1 MSSDPSA
8 VLVRMQGA
16 SSGRVSVRA
25 VSGWV
30 VVLSMLCSAQALAQ
44 VGRPLDL
51 EAVLRQ
57 TLSRNPAI
65 RLQERQV
72 ELARG
77 GLQQSAGSFDPSVQ
91 LSVSQ
96 KRDNQPL
103 NDYYRRLYTTN
114 YGSQLGG
121 AVTETRSDTGIVG
134 ATLEKTLRNG
144 LVLSTTVSST
154 RTDGTTNAF
163 NRWAPQ
169 NQGLISFNLTVPL
182 LRNAGLTAAAGERAS
197 ELEWQAARQD
207 LRQVVAKSVQSAVQ
221 AYWGLIAANKNLQI
235 AREGEAGMTRL
246 LEDTRKLIAADE
258 LPAAEVNLILASLA
272 DRRSARVAAETALL
286 QARQSLGAVIG
297 LDYPDIERLAVDGD
311 FPPLSQDVP
320 EQSGLLPAMREQV
333 LMRRP
338 DLAAARF
345 RRDAAQVRVDVA
357 RDNLRPQLNLALG
370 AGMAGL
376 SEGAAGSNFL
386 GALRDNT
393 ASPNTSV
400 ILTYQTAFGN
410 NAAEGVL
417 AQRVAAF
424 DTAAINHDSLVR
436 AIGLA
441 VESAYAGLVRSAQ
454 QLKASAESV
463 AIYQLSLENEKT
475 KNRLGTSTILN
486 VLNVNDSLRNARLAQ
501 VSNHLNYLLSLATLG
516 FETGTLVGDEAA
528 ESSIDLN
535 RLLGAAWVARIAL

>member
-1 MSSDPSA
+1 VFDRAFLVGML
-8 VLVRMQGA
+8 VLLMLGA
-16 SSGRVSVRA
+16 ARA
-25 VSGWV
+25 AAEAGV
-30 VVLSMLCSAQALAQ
+30 A
-44 VGRPLDL
+44 PLGL

-57 TLSRNPAI
+57 TLSKNPAI

-91 LSVSQ
+91 ISASQ

-103 NDYYRRLYTTN
+103 NDYYRRLYTAN

-121 AVTETRSDTGIVG
+121 PVTETRTDTGSAGV
-134 ATLEKTLRNG
+134 TLEKTLRNG

-163 NRWAPQ
+163 NRWASQ

-182 LRNAGLTAAAGERAS
+182 LRNAGLSAAIGERAS
-197 ELEWQAARQD
+197 ELEWRAARED
-207 LRQVVAKSVQSAVQ
+207 LRLVVAKNVLGAAN
-221 AYWGLIAANKNLQI
+221 AYWGLIAARKNLLI

-258 LPAAEVNLILASLA
+258 LPAAEVNLIQASLA
-272 DRRSARVAAETALL
+272 ERRSARIAAEMAVL
-286 QARQSLGAVIG
+286 QARQSLGALMG
-297 LDYPDIERLAVDGD
+297 LDYAEVERLEVDGD

-320 EQSGLLPAMREQV
+320 EQPVPMPGVREQV
-333 LMRRP
+333 LLRRP
-338 DLAAARF
+338 DLVASRL
-345 RRDAAQVRVDVA
+345 RRDAAQARIDVA
-357 RDNLRPQLNLALG
+357 RDGLRPQLNLALG

-376 SEGAAGSNFL
+376 SEGAAGSNFY
-386 GALRDNT
+386 GALRENAT
-393 ASPNTSV
+393 SPNTSV
-400 ILTYQTAFGN
+400 ILTYQWAFGN

-417 AQRVAAF
+417 AQRVAAH
-424 DTAAINHDSLVR
+424 DTAAINHESLVR
-436 AIGLA
+436 TVGLA
-441 VESAYAGLVRSAQ
+441 LESAYAGLVRSAQ
-454 QLKASAESV
+454 QLKASTESV

-501 VSNHLNYLLSLATLG
+501 VNNHLNYLTSLANLCY
-516 FETGTLVGDEAA
+516 ETGTLVNDEA
-528 ESSIDLN
+528 SGNSIDLS
-535 RLLGAAWVARIAL
+535 RFLDPLWVTRMVL